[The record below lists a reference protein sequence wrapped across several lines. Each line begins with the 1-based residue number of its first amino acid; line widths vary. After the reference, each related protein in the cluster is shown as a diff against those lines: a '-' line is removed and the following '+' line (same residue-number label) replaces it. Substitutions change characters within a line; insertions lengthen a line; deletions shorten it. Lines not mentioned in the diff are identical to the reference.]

1 MLGTLKIFVTWCPI
15 YDPLSSSLGF
25 HFAIIFKGFPIED
38 LKLKT
43 KDKLSKVQT
52 MV

>member
-1 MLGTLKIFVTWCPI
+1 MT
-15 YDPLSSSLGF
+15 PLSSSLDF

-43 KDKLSKVQT
+43 KDKLSKVQIMELQIALPNLVPT
-52 MV
+52 